1 METASSPASI
11 LNTRINQVGA
21 GTGDE
26 CLPTVAPCGT
36 QPACASPMGQRQP
49 KADSLALSGV
59 QKSVASKGG
68 ESG

>member
-21 GTGDE
+21 GTDDE
-26 CLPTVAPCGT
+26 CLPTVIPCGT
-36 QPACASPMGQRQP
+36 QAACASLMGQHQP
-49 KADSLALSGV
+49 KADSLALSNI